1 MIYGL
6 YLSAAG
12 VVTSSYRQDVIANNL
27 ANSETVGFKKD
38 LSLFRQRLTEAQSRR
53 LPAPQPGAFPTNDS
67 PDAFPG
73 DAPSFPAPFPGVTNP
88 LLEPLGGGTFAH
100 PTVIDSSQG
109 ELEPTGSPL
118 DVAIEGRGYFAVDES
133 GETRLTR
140 NGQFAV
146 DHQGN
151 LILSNRDGA
160 KVLDTHRRPIQL
172 EPTGGVTVSSDGT
185 VCQHGQPVAQLGV
198 FDVADASQLV
208 KQGATL
214 LRPGN
219 QELTAATSA
228 TLHSESVER
237 ANVDP
242 ATELAALMDTQRQLE
257 ANANM
262 IRYQDQTLSKLVNE
276 VGKIG

>member
-12 VVTSSYRQDVIANNL
+12 VMTNSYRQDVIANNI
-27 ANSETVGFKKD
+27 ANAETVGFKKD
-38 LSLFRQRLTEAQSRR
+38 LALFDQRLTEAQQRR
-53 LPAPQPGAFPTNDS
+53 LPPGGSLGFP
-67 PDAFPG
+67 PVGP
-73 DAPSFPAPFPGVTNP
+73 TNP
-88 LLEPLGGGTFAH
+88 LLEPLGGGILAH

-109 ELEPTGSPL
+109 DLEPTGSPL
-118 DVAIEGRGYFAVDES
+118 DVGIVGKGYFAVDDH
-133 GETRLTR
+133 GDTRLTR

-146 DHQGN
+146 DRDGH
-151 LILSNRDGA
+151 LILSNQNGQ
-160 KVLDTHRRPIQL
+160 KVLDTHQRPIQV
-172 EPTGGVTVSSDGT
+172 EPTGGVAISADGSVT
-185 VCQHGQPVAQLGV
+185 QHGQALAQLGV
-198 FDVADASQLV
+198 FTVPDDAKLT

-214 LRPGN
+214 FRTGGQDLAPAEG
-219 QELTAATSA
+219 AA
-228 TLHSESVER
+228 LQPQSVER

-242 ATELAALMDTQRQLE
+242 AIELAALMDTQRQLE

>member
-12 VVTSSYRQDVIANNL
+12 VRGSSYRQDVIANNL

-38 LSLFRQRLTEAQSRR
+38 VALFRQRLTEAQERR
-53 LPAPQPGAFPTNDS
+53 VPPGGSAFGGP
-67 PDAFPG
+67 
-73 DAPSFPAPFPGVTNP
+73 TNP
-88 LLEPLGGGTFAH
+88 LLEPIGGGLLAH
-100 PTVIDSSQG
+100 PTVIDASQG

-118 DVAIEGRGYFAVDES
+118 DVAIEGRGYFAVEDS
-133 GETRLTR
+133 DGTRLTR

-146 DHQGN
+146 DREGN
-151 LILSNRDGA
+151 LILSNENGQ
-160 KVLDTHRRPIQL
+160 KVLDSRRQPIKL
-172 EPTGGVTVSSDGT
+172 EPTGGVAVGGDGT
-185 VCQHGQPVAQLGV
+185 VTQHGQPVAQLGV
-198 FDVADASQLV
+198 FDVVGASRLA

-214 LRPGN
+214 LNPGA
-219 QELTAATSA
+219 QDLVPAEGA
-228 TLHSESVER
+228 TLHGEFVER

-242 ATELAALMDTQRQLE
+242 AVELAALMDTQRQLE

>member
-6 YLSAAG
+6 YLSASG
-12 VVTSSYRQDVIANNL
+12 VLTSSYRQDVIANNL
-27 ANSETVGFKKD
+27 ANGETVGFKKD
-38 LSLFRQRLTEAQSRR
+38 LPLFRQRLTEAQERR
-53 LPAPQPGAFPTNDS
+53 LPPGASTFL
-67 PDAFPG
+67 G
-73 DAPSFPAPFPGVTNP
+73 GPSNP
-88 LLEPLGGGTFAH
+88 RLEPIGGGLRPR
-100 PTVIDSSQG
+100 PTVIDTAQG
-109 ELEPTGSPL
+109 ELEPTASPL
-118 DVAIEGRGYFAVDES
+118 DVAIEGRGYFAVDDG

-146 DHQGN
+146 DREGH
-151 LILSNRDGA
+151 LILSNQNGQ
-160 KVLDTHRRPIQL
+160 KVLDARQRPITV
-172 EPTGGVTVSSDGT
+172 EPTGGVSVGSDGT
-185 VCQHGQPVAQLGV
+185 VTQHGQPLAQLGV
-198 FDVADASQLV
+198 FEVADASLLV

-214 LRPGN
+214 LRTSGQP
-219 QELTAATSA
+219 LTPATGA
-228 TLHSESVER
+228 TLHSGFVER

>member
-12 VVTSSYRQDVIANNL
+12 VLTSSYRQDVIANNL

-38 LSLFRQRLTEAQSRR
+38 LPLFQQRLTEAQQRR
-53 LPAPQPGAFPTNDS
+53 LPRGANFPGA
-67 PDAFPG
+67 
-73 DAPSFPAPFPGVTNP
+73 APFPTPLGSTNP

-100 PTVIDSSQG
+100 PTVIDTAQG

-118 DVAIEGRGYFAVDES
+118 DAAIEGKGYFAVDD
-133 GETRLTR
+133 GGQTRLTR

-146 DHQGN
+146 DREGR
-151 LILSNRDGA
+151 LILSNENGQPL
-160 KVLDTHRRPIQL
+160 LDTRRQPIRL
-172 EPTGGVTVSSDGT
+172 DPTAGGATIGSDGT
-185 VCQHGQPVAQLGV
+185 VTQRGQPVAQLGV
-198 FDVADASQLV
+198 FDVADASRLV

-214 LRPGN
+214 LRPGD
-219 QELTAATSA
+219 QELIPAANV
-228 TLHSESVER
+228 TLHSESLER